1 MTTGHTSRSISC
13 STVPGDAAHLHPRL
27 LLPPRPHLHPSA
39 PDGTSLETP
48 VQHRP
53 HLVLP
58 RRHVQN
64 EVGVHP
70 TGCRCGR
77 RVGDR
82 RGQGRGQAGR
92 KGGRMDA
99 LVGLCVSCGME
110 RVISREG
117 AKRLIVF
124 NLNACCD
131 RMCVS
136 FTV

>member
-1 MTTGHTSRSISC
+1 
-13 STVPGDAAHLHPRL
+13 
-27 LLPPRPHLHPSA
+27 
-39 PDGTSLETP
+39 
-48 VQHRP
+48 
-53 HLVLP
+53 
-58 RRHVQN
+58 
-64 EVGVHP
+64 
-70 TGCRCGR
+70 
-77 RVGDR
+77 
-82 RGQGRGQAGR
+82 
-92 KGGRMDA
+92 MDA